1 MTSLILTEEK
11 LQEMLHKA
19 AETGAKRALER
30 LGLHDEDAA
39 KDVEEM
45 RSLLEAW
52 RDVRRTAWQT
62 FVQSCV
68 KGLLLVIVLGSA
80 TYFWKQNQ

>member
-1 MTSLILTEEK
+1 MNITEAQLKQLLE
-11 LQEMLHKA
+11 EA

-39 KDVEEM
+39 KDVHEM

-52 RDVRRTAWQT
+52 RDVRRTAWHT
-62 FVQSCV
+62 FVQSIV
-68 KGLLLVIVLGSA
+68 KGLLLVIVIGTTAYLWRNA
-80 TYFWKQNQ
+80 P

>member
-1 MTSLILTEEK
+1 MVLSEDK
-11 LQEMLHKA
+11 LQEMLANA
-19 AETGAKRALER
+19 AEAGAKRALER
-30 LGLHDEDAA
+30 LGLHDEHAA
-39 KDVEEM
+39 KDVQDM
-45 RSLLEAW
+45 RGLLEAW

-80 TYFWKQNQ
+80 TYFWKHGQ

>member
-1 MTSLILTEEK
+1 MVSMILTEEK

-19 AETGAKRALER
+19 AEEGAKRALDR

-39 KDVEEM
+39 KDVQEM
-45 RSLLEAW
+45 RGLLETW
-52 RDVRRTAWQT
+52 RDVRRTAWHT
-62 FVQSCV
+62 LVQSCV

-80 TYFWKQNQ
+80 GYLWKQSQ